1 MLRFEITEKG
11 GRTYALNG
19 VLTVALDCD
28 CAVPA
33 DSLTV
38 TCPYNSRLRLHA
50 DRIAAFDGDK
60 PVFSGQLDNITAV
73 KRGAGL
79 ILRLNAR
86 SLAAALLDNEAEP
99 LTYRNPTASLIE
111 RRHLQP
117 FGLRLAESDTI
128 PYYDIFRIKKGMSHW
143 QVLRGFCL
151 NRYLSEPRV
160 TADGRVWLH
169 GFEQP
174 GVAVFADN
182 GSGIPYHSLHESL
195 QRHRLLSEVRLK
207 FSQTNTY
214 GSSVKNANPDAEGI
228 TRVRYV
234 NAAEDKT
241 TVSTAE
247 KMLENSNRDSY
258 ALRLCSV
265 GCRSGLLGQSARVRD
280 SALGELNGLFVTRV
294 RYTADGSGEKS
305 EITLKKEKVLCG

>member
-1 MLRFEITEKG
+1 M
-11 GRTYALNG
+11 
-19 VLTVALDCD
+19 
-28 CAVPA
+28 
-33 DSLTV
+33 
-38 TCPYNSRLRLHA
+38 
-50 DRIAAFDGDK
+50 
-60 PVFSGQLDNITAV
+60 
-73 KRGAGL
+73 
-79 ILRLNAR
+79 
-86 SLAAALLDNEAEP
+86 
-99 LTYRNPTASLIE
+99 
-111 RRHLQP
+111 
-117 FGLRLAESDTI
+117 
-128 PYYDIFRIKKGMSHW
+128 
-143 QVLRGFCL
+143 RGFCL

-280 SALGELNGLFVTRV
+280 SALGELNGLFVARV

-305 EITLKKEKVLCG
+305 EITLKKERVLCG